1 MGEAKETYRG
11 ANFRRQR
18 FQEPKAGLPVPA
30 FPQTAKLGVKN
41 LGYIYAYCRLRPE
54 EIAARFPN
62 AWTLAAVFAG
72 LSHYLRDRER
82 YDAEIQKELAFNSA
96 KGLGSSTA
104 SLPRV
109 GLLSLVDLAEG

>member
-1 MGEAKETYRG
+1 MAETKEAYRG

-41 LGYIYAYCRLRPE
+41 LGYLYAYCRLRPE
-54 EIAARFPN
+54 EIAAKFPN
-62 AWTLAAVFAG
+62 ALTLADVFAG

-96 KGLGSSTA
+96 KSLASSTA
-104 SLPRV
+104 ALPHVDLPSL
-109 GLLSLVDLAEG
+109 LDLAEG